1 MVGLKIKAFMDY
13 IKTAFKTFGFAAFG
27 LFACAASAE
36 TNLFGGLTDADST
49 EIKASDGNL
58 DVVLNPNASDPTAE
72 AFFKGNG
79 NMIGSLKTAGTPS
92 SWTISSGTTTIDINQ
107 AGEGSFDALTNNGS
121 MSLSNSILEIVNSAG
136 TSAVANINVGDLTI
150 KSVEDAEGTFGYAY
164 LRIKTNANLTG
175 SSLSCLPSGEMNGI
189 TISNN
194 SNVVSNVALSLWGG
208 SELKVEAGSTFTQK
222 TSSSLYNGSIG
233 NVGATVT
240 VAGKL
245 IFDTNETVNVG
256 EAKITG
262 ELTVTNAAFGIM
274 NGFYN
279 SISGK
284 ITAKNLWI
292 GSSWVKL
299 MNGAKVVLAENAAIV
314 LSDGNARLTVNAEN
328 AVSRVNGELADIC
341 VATGTR
347 GTPNLLVNAD
357 NKFNKLILNGDS
369 LKIAITVA
377 DGAHLSFKEIS
388 VGDNATLTIK
398 DFVEGTIFV
407 EDISGWEN
415 IETVALS
422 AVDGNKYS
430 KEDLHWNKGQY
441 IDGTEGFWLSTTV
454 PEPATCALIFGA
466 MAMAFALKRR
476 LGK

>member
-1 MVGLKIKAFMDY
+1 MDY

-36 TNLFGGLTDADST
+36 TNLFGGLTDAEST

-79 NMIGSLKTAGTPS
+79 NMIGSLKTTGTPS

-121 MSLSNSILEIVNSAG
+121 MSLSNSILEIVNSVG

-150 KSVEDAEGTFGYAY
+150 KSY
-164 LRIKTNANLTG
+164 LSYLHIKTSANLSG
-175 SSLSCLPSGEMNGI
+175 SSIASSDTGGDGGI
-189 TISNN
+189 SISNN
-194 SNVVSNVALSLWGG
+194 SNVVSNVALKLGQG
-208 SELKVEAGSTFTQK
+208 SNLNIEAGSTFTQK
-222 TSSSLYNGSIG
+222 ASSSLSRTAVKND
-233 NVGATVT
+233 
-240 VAGKL
+240 GKL
-245 IFDTNETVNVG
+245 VFDTNETVNVWT
-256 EAKITG
+256 ADITG
-262 ELTVTNAAFGIM
+262 ELTVVNAGFGI
-274 NGFYN
+274 
-279 SISGK
+279 ISGFSSK
-284 ITAKNLWI
+284 ISGNGKLFAKSFWI
-292 GSSWVKL
+292 QSTSVDL
-299 MNGAKVVLAENAAIV
+299 NDNAKVTLGERGSIT
-314 LSDGNARLTVNAEN
+314 LSTNSKLTLNAEN
-328 AVSRVNGELADIC
+328 AVSRTNGELADIFIPTDTY
-341 VATGTR
+341 A
-347 GTPNLLVNAD
+347 GTPTLLVNAD

-388 VGDNATLTIK
+388 VGDKATLTIK

-422 AVDGNKYS
+422 TIDGTQYTD
-430 KEDLHWNKGQY
+430 KEDLHWNKGKY

-466 MAMAFALKRR
+466 MAMAFALRRR